1 MIISILGNGDFM
13 ADKVFGFIGTGNMG
27 SAIIGGI
34 IGKTQCINAY
44 DIKKNENLKVDYKE
58 SIADLVNESDVVVF
72 CVKPNMFETVLAEVK
87 TADYKDKLFI
97 SIAAGITKDF
107 IKKHLG
113 DVKLVRVMPN
123 LPLCVGEGMSVVCPD
138 GGLSADDT
146 EAVKLIFESSGKM
159 CIMSEDC
166 INKAIAVNGS
176 GPAYVF
182 MFIEAMADALVKN
195 GIDRENSYTL
205 AAQTVLGSA
214 KMLLETKLHPGILKD
229 MVCSPA
235 GTTIDAVIDLEKNGF
250 RHSVM
255 SAVQKCTEKSVEMS
269 KN

>member
-1 MIISILGNGDFM
+1 MSKIL
-13 ADKVFGFIGTGNMG
+13 GFIGTGNMG
-27 SAIIGGI
+27 SAIIGGVAD
-34 IGKTQCINAY
+34 KTDVINAY
-44 DIKKNENLKVDYKE
+44 DIKKNENLKVHYKE
-58 SIADLVNESDVVVF
+58 SIKSLVNDSDVVVF
-72 CVKPNMFETVLAEVK
+72 CVKPNMFETVLNEVK

-107 IKKHLG
+107 IKQRLG
-113 DVKLVRVMPN
+113 NVKLVRVMPN
-123 LPLCVGEGMSVVCPD
+123 LPLCVGEGMSVVSPD
-138 GGLSADDT
+138 ENLSDDDF
-146 EAVKLIFESSGKM
+146 ASVKLIFESSGKM
-159 CIMSEDC
+159 CVMSEDY

-182 MFIEAMADALVKN
+182 MFIEAMADTLVKN
-195 GIDRENSYTL
+195 GVDRKNSYTL

-214 KMLLETKLHPGILKD
+214 KMLLETNLHPGVLKD

-255 SAVQKCTEKSVEMS
+255 SAVQKCTEKAIEMS
-269 KN
+269 KK

>member
-1 MIISILGNGDFM
+1 MSKIL
-13 ADKVFGFIGTGNMG
+13 GFIGTGNMG
-27 SAIIGGI
+27 SAIIGGVAD
-34 IGKTQCINAY
+34 KTDVINAY
-44 DIKKNENLKVDYKE
+44 DIKKNENLKVHYKE
-58 SIADLVNESDVVVF
+58 SIKSLVNDSDVVVF
-72 CVKPNMFETVLAEVK
+72 CVKPNMFETVLNEVK

-107 IKKHLG
+107 IKQRLG
-113 DVKLVRVMPN
+113 NVKLVRVMPN
-123 LPLCVGEGMSVVCPD
+123 LPLCVGEGMSVVSPD
-138 GGLSADDT
+138 ENLSDDDF
-146 EAVKLIFESSGKM
+146 ASVKLIFESSGKM
-159 CIMSEDC
+159 CVMSEDY

-195 GIDRENSYTL
+195 GVDRKNSYTL

-214 KMLLETKLHPGILKD
+214 KMLLETNLHPGVLKD

-255 SAVQKCTEKSVEMS
+255 SAVQKCTEKAIEMS
-269 KN
+269 KK

>member
-1 MIISILGNGDFM
+1 MSKIL
-13 ADKVFGFIGTGNMG
+13 GFIGTGNMG
-27 SAIIGGI
+27 SAIIGGVAD
-34 IGKTQCINAY
+34 KTDVINAY
-44 DIKKNENLKVDYKE
+44 DIKKNENLKVHYKE
-58 SIADLVNESDVVVF
+58 SIKSLVNDSDVVVF
-72 CVKPNMFETVLAEVK
+72 CVKPNMFETVLNEVK

-107 IKKHLG
+107 IKQRLG
-113 DVKLVRVMPN
+113 NVKLVRVMPN
-123 LPLCVGEGMSVVCPD
+123 LPLCVGEGMSVVSPD
-138 GGLSADDT
+138 EDLNDDDF
-146 EAVKLIFESSGKM
+146 ASVKLIFESSGKM
-159 CIMSEDC
+159 CVMSEDY

-195 GIDRENSYTL
+195 GVDRKNSYTL

-214 KMLLETKLHPGILKD
+214 KMLLETNLHPGVLKD

-255 SAVQKCTEKSVEMS
+255 SAVQKCTDKAIEMS
-269 KN
+269 KK

>member
-1 MIISILGNGDFM
+1 MSKIL
-13 ADKVFGFIGTGNMG
+13 GFIGTGNMG
-27 SAIIGGI
+27 SAIIGGVA
-34 IGKTQCINAY
+34 GKTDVINAY
-44 DIKKNENLKVDYKE
+44 DIKKNENLKVNYKD
-58 SIADLVNESDVVVF
+58 SIKSLVNDSDVVVF
-72 CVKPNMFETVLAEVK
+72 CVKPNMFETVLNEVK

-107 IKKHLG
+107 IKQRLG
-113 DVKLVRVMPN
+113 NVKLVRVMPN
-123 LPLCVGEGMSVVCPD
+123 LPLCVGEGMSVVSPD
-138 GGLSADDT
+138 ENLSDDDLA
-146 EAVKLIFESSGKM
+146 AVKLIFESSGKM
-159 CIMSEDC
+159 CVMSEDY

-195 GIDRENSYTL
+195 GVDRKNSYTL

-214 KMLLETKLHPGILKD
+214 KMLLETNLHPGVLKD

-255 SAVQKCTEKSVEMS
+255 SAVQKCTEKAIEMS
-269 KN
+269 KK

>member
-1 MIISILGNGDFM
+1 MTNKIL
-13 ADKVFGFIGTGNMG
+13 GFIGTGNMG
-27 SAIIGGI
+27 SAIIGGV
-34 IGKTQCINAY
+34 IGKTDTVNAY
-44 DIKKNENLKVDYKE
+44 DIKKNENLAVNYKE
-58 SIADLVNESDVVVF
+58 SIADLVNSSGVIVL

-97 SIAAGITKDF
+97 SIAAGITKDY
-107 IKKHLG
+107 IKEKLG

-138 GGLSADDT
+138 EGLSDGDM
-146 EAVKLIFESSGKM
+146 EIVKLIFESSGKM
-159 CIMSEDC
+159 CIMSEDY

-195 GIDRENSYTL
+195 GVDRKNSYTL

-214 KMLLETKLHPGILKD
+214 KMVLETGLHPGILKD

-235 GTTIDAVIDLEKNGF
+235 GTTIDAVVDLEKTGF
-250 RHSVM
+250 RYAVM
-255 SAVQKCTEKSVEMS
+255 SAVQKCTDKSVEMS
-269 KN
+269 KK

>member
-1 MIISILGNGDFM
+1 MSKIL
-13 ADKVFGFIGTGNMG
+13 GFIGTGNMG
-27 SAIIGGI
+27 SAIIGGVAD
-34 IGKTQCINAY
+34 KTDVINAY
-44 DIKKNENLKVDYKE
+44 DIKKNENLKVHYKE
-58 SIADLVNESDVVVF
+58 SIKSLVNDSDVVVF
-72 CVKPNMFETVLAEVK
+72 CVKPNMFETVLNEVK

-107 IKKHLG
+107 IKQRLG
-113 DVKLVRVMPN
+113 NVKLVRVMPN
-123 LPLCVGEGMSVVCPD
+123 LPLCVGEGMSVVSPD
-138 GGLSADDT
+138 ENLSDDDF
-146 EAVKLIFESSGKM
+146 ASVKLIFESSGKM
-159 CIMSEDC
+159 RVMSEDY

-195 GIDRENSYTL
+195 GVDRKNSYTL

-214 KMLLETKLHPGILKD
+214 KMLLETNLHPGVLKD

-255 SAVQKCTEKSVEMS
+255 SAVQKCTEKAIEMS
-269 KN
+269 KK

>member
-1 MIISILGNGDFM
+1 MSKIL
-13 ADKVFGFIGTGNMG
+13 GFIGTGNMG
-27 SAIIGGI
+27 SAIIGGVAD
-34 IGKTQCINAY
+34 KTDVINAY
-44 DIKKNENLKVDYKE
+44 DIKKNENLKVHYKE
-58 SIADLVNESDVVVF
+58 SIKSLVNDSDVVVF
-72 CVKPNMFETVLAEVK
+72 CVKPNMVETVLNEVK

-107 IKKHLG
+107 IKQRLG
-113 DVKLVRVMPN
+113 NVKLVRVMPN
-123 LPLCVGEGMSVVCPD
+123 LPLCVGEGMSVVSPD
-138 GGLSADDT
+138 ENLSDDDF
-146 EAVKLIFESSGKM
+146 ASVKLIFESSGKM
-159 CIMSEDC
+159 CVMSEDY

-195 GIDRENSYTL
+195 GVDRKNSYTL

-214 KMLLETKLHPGILKD
+214 KMLLETNLHPGVLKD

-255 SAVQKCTEKSVEMS
+255 SAVQKCTEKAIEMS
-269 KN
+269 KK